1 MSEPRTTIGVT
12 SKEASGDGSFSTL
25 STIVARGLFSQPRCH
40 VCALVVRVSLHH
52 VRDSSETLLMRKV
65 NNFPVRSSGKGL
77 PFMSVLK
84 RLGDPMWSLSDL
96 GAPVDGP
103 CPVSE
108 GKEVPGSGPSDCN

>member
-12 SKEASGDGSFSTL
+12 SKEASGDGNFSTL

-40 VCALVVRVSLHH
+40 ACALVVRVSLHH
-52 VRDSSETLLMRKV
+52 VRDSSETLLVRGV
-65 NNFPVRSSGKGL
+65 SGCPVRSSHKGL

-84 RLGDPMWSLSDL
+84 RPGDPVWSLSDL

-103 CPVSE
+103 CPVPE
-108 GKEVPGSGPSDCN
+108 GREVSGSSPSGCN

>member
-25 STIVARGLFSQPRCH
+25 STVVARGSLYRPRCH
-40 VCALVVRVSLHH
+40 VYALVARSSLHH
-52 VRDSSETLLMRKV
+52 VRDSSETLSTRKV
-65 NNFPVRSSGKGL
+65 NNYPVRSSHKGL

-84 RLGDPMWSLSDL
+84 RLGDPVWSLSDL
-96 GAPVDGP
+96 GAPIGGP

-108 GKEVPGSGPSDCN
+108 GREVPGSSPSGCN